1 MRPTIRIS
9 LVLLVATCRLAA
21 AGERSTTI
29 KWSDIS
35 GERLENRTVV
45 ADSVYGDV
53 LLIENTEEKPLAVRI
68 ATVSDSLPSSHLFAV
83 RGYVRYEDVESGQTP
98 GFFESWQYFAGGGQY
113 FSRTLGTHGVMQ
125 SLTGT
130 SDWREFALVFHG
142 SEESGPPKRI
152 EVNLN
157 LPSTGKVWIGSLD
170 VVGYSA
176 DEWGSAF
183 SPQGA
188 WWSDRQAGLVG
199 GIAGAIIGV
208 IGAVIGGLCGV
219 GRGRNI
225 AVGLGWLVLVSG
237 VTALIAGAAAVIMGQ
252 PYAVYYPLL
261 LIGAIATGV
270 MGLNMRTIGKRF
282 AEAEMRRMQA
292 MDA

>member
-1 MRPTIRIS
+1 MT
-9 LVLLVATCRLAA
+9 
-21 AGERSTTI
+21 
-29 KWSDIS
+29 
-35 GERLENRTVV
+35 
-45 ADSVYGDV
+45 
-53 LLIENTEEKPLAVRI
+53 VRI
-68 ATVSDSLPSSHLFAV
+68 ATVSDSLPNSHLFAV

-98 GFFESWQYFAGGGQY
+98 GFFESWQYFADGGQY
-113 FSRTLGTHGVMQ
+113 FSRTLGNHGVMQ
-125 SLTGT
+125 SLAGT

-142 SEESGPPKRI
+142 SEEKGPPKRI

-157 LPSTGKVWIGSLD
+157 LPSTGKVWISPLD

-188 WWSDRQAGLVG
+188 WWSGRQAGLVG

-208 IGAVIGGLCGV
+208 IGAVIGGLCGIGK
-219 GRGRNI
+219 GRSV

-237 VTALIAGAAAVIMGQ
+237 VAALVAGAAAVIMGQ

-261 LIGAIATGV
+261 LIGAIATAV
-270 MGLNMRTIGKRF
+270 MGLNIRTIGKRF